1 MPEEYLGPYEL
12 IAELG
17 QGGMATVYRAYQ
29 RSTDRHVAIKVIH
42 HTLASDPTWLERF
55 QREAR
60 LIARLEHP
68 HILPVYDFDGRHR
81 PPYIVMRYVS
91 GGTLREV
98 LQRKRLTLPDVIR
111 LLEQIAAA
119 LDYAHRQG
127 IIHRDVKPSNII
139 FDGDGNAFL
148 SDFGVARFTTEATL
162 TASGVAVGTPTY
174 MSPEQVEG
182 RSDVGPAADIYA
194 LGLVAFELL
203 TGQPPF
209 VGENS
214 LALMFQHLHDEP
226 PSARALRPELPLAVD
241 DVFRS
246 ALAKLPA
253 QRFATATHFVQVLA
267 DVLNLSGTPRFNAL
281 PTAAYPAQT
290 LMPHVIGDVSLTLE
304 QNKVVTALYVNAA
317 EYAEVLTASQ
327 GSEAARLALRTWWE
341 RTRSI
346 IDAHNGTILEQGDA
360 DTLALWGGL
369 ASRED
374 DAVRAVQAALQL
386 QAALRELNAG
396 AFIESEE
403 EPLPL
408 KIGLS
413 TGTAL
418 LTPGD
423 RSSLYTATGL
433 PITLAR
439 RVSEQATGLILI
451 THETFREVYGAFDL
465 LSDDRLKVRGRKL
478 PVPTYRV
485 LAAKARAFQ
494 LRTHGVEGVETK
506 LIGRRAEMEILH
518 KAFLNAMEDQETQ
531 VITLIGAAGL
541 GKSRMLD
548 EFDKWA
554 ELRPERYRRLR
565 CTATPALRLRPYALW
580 REVLAWRFNIFDDDA
595 PDAACEKMEH
605 GIAELAGQVDL
616 EAAHLVGQLIG
627 LDFSRS
633 HYVRG
638 LVVDPTQ
645 LIRRARQ
652 LFVRLFERA
661 CRRQPIVLLLND
673 IQHADDASLD
683 LLMELIT
690 ARPNLP
696 LLVVCTAR
704 PELLDHR
711 PTWGQG
717 ISGHTRVDLRPLD
730 KRDSRDLARE
740 ILQKAPEVPK
750 PLRDLLVARAEGNP
764 LFMEELVKMLLDD
777 RVIIRDRRDEQEVW
791 HIATDRVE
799 QLRVPPTLAGLL
811 QARFDALLYTEKLI
825 LQRASVIGRVFFDA
839 ALQALDAVDE
849 TRIPDAALV
858 LQQLVEREFIYQRE
872 TTRFAGSVEYVFAQ
886 ALVRDQIYATL
897 VSRQLQAYHT
907 ALAQWLAAPE
917 RVDEYLPLIAEHYER
932 AGETDRAAEYLTRA
946 GEQAVQR
953 SAYREALAFF
963 NRARELAPA
972 SLTLLLWS
980 GEAKHHQGDFE
991 GAQLDWQAALALA
1004 RDTHDRLF
1012 SARIL
1017 FRLSLSASA
1026 RGDLTAMQRSLAE
1039 CLHLARELNDQ
1050 TTLAEA
1056 LYGQGNMLWR
1066 QGRFAEAE
1074 TSLREALPL
1083 ARALNN
1089 HILELYVIS
1098 RLGSLLISQRQIAA
1112 ARTLYE
1118 EACDL
1123 ARRLNNPERL
1133 ASALNNLGEVDRLE
1147 GRYAEARERYRE
1159 ALHLQREV
1167 GNPSAGSIALLNLGW
1182 IAVEM
1187 NDGSEAERLFTE
1199 VLQRSSELRAWPQ
1212 TLEAI
1217 IGLADLRAR
1226 QGDVSQALAWLGAI
1240 QQHPAFDAQH
1250 AEVSEPILN
1259 RLRQTV
1265 SAEEVEAK
1273 LARGHQQ
1280 NLADIIEQLLLLPGV
1295 RYNALESEPVPEELQ
1310 HDLSL

>member
-1 MPEEYLGPYEL
+1 MSDDYLGPYEL

-29 RSTDRHVAIKVIH
+29 RSMDRPVAIKVIH

-98 LQRKRLTLPDVIR
+98 LQRTRLALPDILR
-111 LLEQIAAA
+111 LLQQIAAA

-127 IIHRDVKPSNII
+127 IIHRDVKPSNIV
-139 FDGDGNAFL
+139 FDADGNAFL
-148 SDFGVARFTTEATL
+148 SDFGVARFTAEATL
-162 TASGVAVGTPTY
+162 TASGIAIGTPTY

-194 LGLVAFELL
+194 LGLVAFEML

-209 VGENS
+209 VGQNS

-226 PSARALRPELPLAVD
+226 PSARTLRPELPLAID

-246 ALAKLPA
+246 VLAKLPA
-253 QRFATATHFVQVLA
+253 QRFATALHFIDVLA
-267 DVLNLSGTPRFNAL
+267 DVLNLSSTPRFNAL
-281 PTAAYPAQT
+281 PTAAYPART
-290 LMPHVIGDVSLTLE
+290 LVPHVIGDVSLTLE
-304 QNKVVTALYVNAA
+304 QNKVVTALYANAA
-317 EYAEVLTASQ
+317 EYAEVLAALR
-327 GSEAARLALRTWWE
+327 GSEAARLALQTWWE
-341 RTRSI
+341 RARSI
-346 IDAHNGTILEQGDA
+346 IDAHNGVILEQGDA
-360 DTLALWGGL
+360 HLLAVWGGL

-374 DAVRAVQAALQL
+374 DAVHAVQAALQL

-396 AFIESEE
+396 VFVESEE

-418 LTPGD
+418 LTPD
-423 RSSLYTATGL
+423 TRSSLYTATGL

-439 RVSEQATGLILI
+439 RVSEQAIGLVLI

-465 LSDDRLKVRGRKL
+465 LSDDRLKVRGRKV

-494 LRTHGVEGVETK
+494 VRTHGVEGVETK

-518 KAFLNAMEDQETQ
+518 KAFLNAVEDQETQ

-541 GKSRMLD
+541 GKSRLLD

-554 ELRPERYRRLR
+554 ELRPERYRRMR
-565 CTATPALRLRPYALW
+565 CTATSALRLRPYALW
-580 REVLAWRFNIFDDDA
+580 REVLAWRCNIFDDDA
-595 PDAACEKMEH
+595 PDVACEKMER
-605 GIAELAGQVDL
+605 GIADLTGQTDL
-616 EAAHLVGQLIG
+616 EAAHLLGQLIG

-638 LVVDPTQ
+638 LIEDPTQ
-645 LIRRARQ
+645 LIRRSRQ

-661 CRRQPIVLLLND
+661 SRLQPIVLLLND

-683 LLMELIT
+683 LLMELI
-690 ARPNLP
+690 AAQPNLP

-704 PELLDHR
+704 PELVDHR

-717 ISGHTRVDLRPLD
+717 VSGHTRVDLRPLD

-750 PLRDLLVARAEGNP
+750 SLRDLLVVRAEGNP

-777 RVIIRDRRDEQEVW
+777 RVIIRDRRDDQEVW
-791 HIATDRVE
+791 HIAADRLE

-811 QARFDALLYTEKLI
+811 QARFDTLLYTEKLI

-849 TRIPDAALV
+849 TRVPDASVV

-886 ALVRDQIYATL
+886 TLVRDQIYATL
-897 VSRQLQAYHT
+897 VSRQLQAYHL

-917 RVDEYLPLIAEHYER
+917 RTDEYLPLIAEHYER
-932 AGETDRAAEYLTRA
+932 AGETARAAEYLTRA

-972 SLTLLLWS
+972 SLSLLLWS
-980 GEAKHHQGDFE
+980 GEAKQHQGEFE
-991 GAQLDWQAALALA
+991 SAQLDWQAALAVA
-1004 RDTHDRLF
+1004 RAANDRLF
-1012 SARIL
+1012 SARVL

-1026 RGDLTAMQRSLAE
+1026 RGDLAAMQRYLDE
-1039 CLHLARELNDQ
+1039 CLRLARAVNDQ

-1056 LYGQGNMLWR
+1056 LYGRGNMLWR
-1066 QGRFAEAE
+1066 QGHFTEAEA
-1074 TSLREALPL
+1074 SLREALPL

-1089 HILELYVIS
+1089 HILELYVMS
-1098 RLGSLLISQRQIAA
+1098 RLGSLLLSRRQITAA
-1112 ARTLYE
+1112 HELYE

-1133 ASALNNLGEVDRLE
+1133 ASALNNLGEIDRLE
-1147 GRYAEARERYRE
+1147 GRYVEARERYRE

-1187 NDGSEAERLFTE
+1187 NDWPEAERLFAE
-1199 VLQRSSELRAWPQ
+1199 VLRRSFQLKAWPQ

-1217 IGLADLRAR
+1217 VGLADLRAR
-1226 QGDVSQALAWLGAI
+1226 QGAVSQALTWLGSV

-1250 AEVSEPILN
+1250 GEVIDPILD
-1259 RLRQTV
+1259 RLRQTLK
-1265 SAEEVEAK
+1265 AEE
-1273 LARGHQQ
+1273 
-1280 NLADIIEQLLLLPGV
+1280 IEMAQLLLTPGV
-1295 RYNALESEPVPEELQ
+1295 RYNDREPENVRGEPQ
-1310 HDLSL
+1310 HEPST